1 MSEATCFFFTPCP
14 FVKLFKCW
22 LLFTISYSKVLWSD
36 LIPDIES
43 DSFSLHCQQ
52 IVTDEEMR
60 WRKMRWELGSASC
73 QKVRASENL
82 RNFSI
87 KFRRIQ
93 THQPC
98 NDQTH
103 HKKDLFTTVCIPR
116 GWTSNCLYIHDNHRE
131 TFLTWATPHR
141 AGSQRTSGTVQRQPR
156 ARGPLLDQANS
167 GLRLLWK
174 HVSFITAS
182 HRIHSS
188 GALVIVRLLRAGRKA
203 LD

>member
-1 MSEATCFFFTPCP
+1 M
-14 FVKLFKCW
+14 
-22 LLFTISYSKVLWSD
+22 KVLWAD
-36 LIPDIES
+36 LISDIES
-43 DSFSLHCQQ
+43 VSFSLHCQQ

-141 AGSQRTSGTVQRQPR
+141 AGSQRTSETVQRQPR

-174 HVSFITAS
+174 HVWFITAS